1 MKQKNQT
8 FQYLKAIAILM
19 VIDDHMSTRIGILSS
34 LFPYNSFY
42 MPLFVFISGYFFRD
56 KGIWNNIKGK
66 AEKLLLPYI
75 IWFYVGQLLSF
86 LLERA
91 GIVYW
96 YSPITNISDTVQYLL
111 TVGPTS
117 SIIGAAWFGIM
128 LFWVAIIYTFLHKVL
143 MLEKPVMSYL
153 FLAVSVIAG
162 FASLQLCMAGYQT
175 TYLRLALLRAIWY
188 LQFFHMGWMFKE
200 HWEKKLEKMP
210 VSVAIGICIVVNVVL
225 ICILGDKINFYST
238 TYMAKFNSWWIPLI
252 TSATG
257 ILFWYEVMH
266 FIAARVGEVKSIS
279 FIADNTF
286 TIMCAHLI
294 FVNIPNL
301 YIYRQILNGSNKYND
316 FPANDFLGG
325 AWVRYS
331 PNTRLIGFFCGIVG
345 SLLVAYLIKA
355 ISGALSGSGKKA
367 TK

>member
-1 MKQKNQT
+1 
-8 FQYLKAIAILM
+8 
-19 VIDDHMSTRIGILSS
+19 
-34 LFPYNSFY
+34 
-42 MPLFVFISGYFFRD
+42 
-56 KGIWNNIKGK
+56 
-66 AEKLLLPYI
+66 
-75 IWFYVGQLLSF
+75 
-86 LLERA
+86 
-91 GIVYW
+91 
-96 YSPITNISDTVQYLL
+96 
-111 TVGPTS
+111 
-117 SIIGAAWFGIM
+117 
-128 LFWVAIIYTFLHKVL
+128 
-143 MLEKPVMSYL
+143 
-153 FLAVSVIAG
+153 
-162 FASLQLCMAGYQT
+162 
-175 TYLRLALLRAIWY
+175 
-188 LQFFHMGWMFKE
+188 MGWMFKE

-210 VSVAIGICIVVNVVL
+210 VSVVIGICIVVNIVL

-266 FIAARVGEVKSIS
+266 FIAARVGEVKGIS
-279 FIADNTF
+279 LLADNTF

-331 PNTRLIGFFCGIVG
+331 PNTRLLGFFCGIVG

>member
-75 IWFYVGQLLSF
+75 IWFYVGQFLSF

-128 LFWVAIIYTFLHKVL
+128 LFWVAIMYIFLHKVL
-143 MLEKPVMSYL
+143 MLENPVMSC
-153 FLAVSVIAG
+153 
-162 FASLQLCMAGYQT
+162 LC
-175 TYLRLALLRAIWY
+175 
-188 LQFFHMGWMFKE
+188 
-200 HWEKKLEKMP
+200 
-210 VSVAIGICIVVNVVL
+210 
-225 ICILGDKINFYST
+225 
-238 TYMAKFNSWWIPLI
+238 
-252 TSATG
+252 
-257 ILFWYEVMH
+257 
-266 FIAARVGEVKSIS
+266 
-279 FIADNTF
+279 
-286 TIMCAHLI
+286 
-294 FVNIPNL
+294 
-301 YIYRQILNGSNKYND
+301 
-316 FPANDFLGG
+316 
-325 AWVRYS
+325 
-331 PNTRLIGFFCGIVG
+331 
-345 SLLVAYLIKA
+345 
-355 ISGALSGSGKKA
+355 
-367 TK
+367 